1 MSTDLTVPARASLPE
16 KMTYAKAMAGSSLLP
31 RHYQGNPANLLFALE
46 YADALGVSPIN
57 AITSIFVIDGKPT
70 ASADLIAGLVRRA
83 GHKLRISGDDTRATA
98 QIIRADD
105 PDFTYEVT
113 WTLDR
118 ARTAGLVGKAVWKQ
132 YPAAMLRSRAI
143 TEVARMGAS
152 DALYGVIYT
161 PEEVGAEVDADGEP
175 TAPSRPAPMPA
186 AVRESA
192 PVPEPE
198 PEIVDAEIVPDD
210 APADGITDKQKRM
223 LGALSTRLF
232 DKDRDGALAYV
243 ASIVG
248 RPVES
253 RNDLTKREASDVI
266 DAMQRDADQADTAPA
281 ETFDDAAWL
290 SGGQEA

>member
-1 MSTDLTVPARASLPE
+1 MSTDLTVPARASLPD
-16 KMTYAKAMAGSSLLP
+16 KMQYAKAMAGSNLLP
-31 RHYQGNPANLLFALE
+31 RQYQGNPANLLFALE

-57 AITSIFVIDGKPT
+57 AITSIHVIEGKPT

-83 GHKLRISGDDTRATA
+83 GHKLRVSGDDRTATA

-118 ARTAGLVGKAVWKQ
+118 AKAAGLAGKAVWKQ

-161 PEEVGAEVDADGEP
+161 PEEVGADVDLDGD
-175 TAPSRPAPMPA
+175 PAPAPAPPPA
-186 AVRESA
+186 APA
-192 PVPEPE
+192 PVEEVHEAEVVDDEP
-198 PEIVDAEIVPDD
+198 
-210 APADGITDKQKRM
+210 GITDAQMK
-223 LGALSTRLF
+223 ALHATFNDAGITERDDRLRF
-232 DKDRDGALAYV
+232 V
-243 ASIVG
+243 TETIG

-253 RNDLTKREASDVI
+253 SKALSKREASAVI
-266 DAMQRDADQADTAPA
+266 DELKAITADG
-281 ETFDDAAWL
+281 AA
-290 SGGQEA
+290 